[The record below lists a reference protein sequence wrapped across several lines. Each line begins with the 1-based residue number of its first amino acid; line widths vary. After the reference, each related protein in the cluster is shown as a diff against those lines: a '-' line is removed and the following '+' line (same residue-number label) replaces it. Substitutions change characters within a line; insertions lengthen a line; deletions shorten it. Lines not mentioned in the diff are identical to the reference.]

1 MSTGTENPDRS
12 GLPAVRPVDLLM
24 VWRTLRKH
32 WPTALATAIAVSLI
46 AVFYTLGQTK
56 IYQAS
61 ATIMFD
67 PNPPRPLG
75 KDVEG
80 VIEFGNGTYWNNR
93 EYYETQYKIIQSKQV
108 TLAVVKQLGLNRDGA
123 FLKNLPSDGGGPQM
137 EVPVEAAAAVLQARI
152 KVDPVKDSRL
162 AYVRLEDASPSRA
175 QRILAVVTETY
186 MDQNMEYA
194 TSSTTSAVA
203 WLRQQVDKLRN
214 ELEDSERALHKYKRD
229 KNILSLDLDAQSNM
243 LREEMSQLNIQ
254 LTSVRARRE
263 AIAAQSAELH
273 KVPTDDPSTL
283 PAQQLLS
290 SPLIQRLRDNY
301 DGAVRDRAALVGSG
315 KGSSHPDVA
324 AAEARVA
331 TANKA
336 LLSEIRNV
344 QRAVERELATVK
356 KEEAGLS
363 KLFESS
369 KRRALELNL
378 LEVDYNRLRRSRD
391 NNEKLYSLVL
401 ERTKESDLAGMA
413 RVNNIRM
420 VERAEAGGGA
430 IRPRVPVNIGVGV
443 FFGIALGIAAALG
456 RALLDRTVKTPDD
469 VEQDLGAVFLGL
481 LPEKGTKGAYRSGYG
496 KRRRKRRPEVTDTDL
511 EVHENPSSGFSEAAR
526 AVRTN
531 LMFMAPDK
539 PYRTVLVTSPAPSE
553 GKTTVAVSIA
563 IAMAQAGQRV
573 ALLDCDLRRPRVH
586 RVFRTSYDVGV
597 TTAVIES
604 GPVEAFAQATD
615 VPNLSIIP
623 AGPIPPNPAELFHSE
638 KFAAFL
644 RQVTQTYDRVVIDS
658 PPVVTV
664 TDAAVL
670 STLVDGVV
678 LVVRAYATQREF
690 ARHAI
695 RAVRDVG
702 GKLIGVVLNAVNLDR
717 HEYKY
722 HYYYYRRDDYAYG
735 PRAEDRKRP
744 PDPPDASATVQ

>member
-1 MSTGTENPDRS
+1 MTNGTETTDRS
-12 GLPAVRPVDLLM
+12 GLPGARPVDLVM

-32 WPTALATAIAVSLI
+32 WPTALVTAIAVSLI

-123 FLKNLPSDGGGPQM
+123 FLRNLPTDGGGPQM
-137 EVPVEAAAAVLQARI
+137 EVPVEAASAVLQSRI

-162 AYVRLEDASPSRA
+162 AYVRIEDASPARA

-186 MDQNMEYA
+186 MDQNLEYA
-194 TSSTTSAVA
+194 TSSTTAAVA
-203 WLRQQVDKLRN
+203 WLRQQVDKLRD
-214 ELEDSERALHKYKRD
+214 ELEDSERALHKYKLD

-263 AIAAQSAELH
+263 AVAAQNGELQ
-273 KVPTDDPSTL
+273 KVQVDDPSTL

-290 SPLIQRLRDNY
+290 SVLIQRLRDNY
-301 DGAVRDRAALVGSG
+301 DGAIRDRAALIGSG
-315 KGSSHPDVA
+315 KGGSHPEVA
-324 AAEARVA
+324 AAEARVK
-331 TANKA
+331 TAKTA
-336 LLSEIRNV
+336 LFAEIRNV
-344 QRAVERELATVK
+344 QRSVERELATVK

-378 LEVDYNRLRRSRD
+378 LEVDYNRLKRSRD
-391 NNEKLYSLVL
+391 NNEKLYSMVL

-413 RVNNIRM
+413 RVNNIR
-420 VERAEAGGGA
+420 VIERAEASGAA
-430 IRPRVPVNIGVGV
+430 IRPRVPLNIGVGAFLGV
-443 FFGIALGIAAALG
+443 ALGIAAALG

-481 LPEKGTKGAYRSGYG
+481 LPEKGSKSAYGSPYG
-496 KRRRKRRPEVTDTDL
+496 RRRKQRAQAASSDL
-511 EVHENPSSGFSEAAR
+511 EVHEHPASGFSEAAR

-531 LMFMAPDK
+531 LLFMAPDK
-539 PYRTVLVTSPAPSE
+539 PYRTLLVTSPAPSE
-553 GKTTVAVSIA
+553 GKTTVAVSVA

-586 RVFRTSYDVGV
+586 RVFKTSYDVGV
-597 TTAVIES
+597 TTAMIEP
-604 GPVEAFAQATD
+604 GPVERFAQATD

-644 RQVTQTYDRVVIDS
+644 RQVTAAYDRVVIDS

-664 TDAAVL
+664 TDATVL

-678 LVVRAYATQREF
+678 LVVRAYSTQREF

-702 GKLIGVVLNAVNLDR
+702 GKLVGVVLNAVNLDR

-735 PRAEDRKRP
+735 QTAEERKRP
-744 PDPPDASATVQ
+744 PEQPSTGAPMQ